1 MEPRKNAV
9 ECQLPT
15 SLPVRSA
22 IAEKARFP
30 PDLRA
35 LRKKSERLTGSALG
49 LGAVIRRAVY
59 ERHASAACDS
69 MQSGRSTAN
78 QSGAF
83 SFSAK
88 AIIILEFSWRCHQ
101 NILG

>member
-15 SLPVRSA
+15 FLPVQSA

-49 LGAVIRRAVY
+49 WHLPNAGAAVEALTAVNSGSRRTLTTRPVMTTGQH
-59 ERHASAACDS
+59 EAA
-69 MQSGRSTAN
+69 R
-78 QSGAF
+78 
-83 SFSAK
+83 
-88 AIIILEFSWRCHQ
+88 
-101 NILG
+101 